1 MTPSE
6 QKKCSRIV
14 EATKRFTYW
23 VCVAILWFSVLAWA
37 GMTAPERAEAI
48 PVLANGQRVSCSQ
61 CHSAPPNLNPYG
73 RYIMATNFS
82 KVLDAHAQMRENLS
96 DPVSVIVAGNGTNA
110 PDPNISRIV
119 LGLLQLN
126 SAGYLGQDVTYYASV
141 PIVDGGFPAAGVDQ
155 LWGAYNGFFNG
166 NGSLQVGDFPTP
178 MLSPWLSQSMSLA
191 GYALAA
197 MPVGLNSVGIGD
209 NRWGASYTQIGRNG
223 LIANVAYMTNEGPLE
238 RAYDSNV
245 NNSTSAA
252 VGESWVA
259 SLQQMAFKSHF
270 TGGISAM
277 AGTFPLPSGAQ
288 DYYNRQMA
296 LASYSTSPNYSLI
309 AMALIGHDSNPND
322 GATPSAGSNGWSFEG
337 IASPLAWMHLDARY
351 ERTNDGLGT
360 IQNNYVGDIAFSIM
374 PNLVVTLEN
383 VSSVGTS
390 AVTSYQLLWA
400 GPWIRLR
407 TAQTVAQVT
416 SGPQAPGSGQQLYT
430 ANCASCHGANG
441 EGGVGPN
448 LHGITTRKSLSATV
462 AFIENPSGGVMPKL
476 FPTPLSAQQVQEVA
490 TYISQTFR

>member
-1 MTPSE
+1 M
-6 QKKCSRIV
+6 
-14 EATKRFTYW
+14 RFAVVW
-23 VCVAILWFSVLAWA
+23 LMVLVGASMA
-37 GMTAPERAEAI
+37 APERAEAI

-73 RYIMATNFS
+73 RYIMATNLS

-96 DPVSVIVAGNGTNA
+96 NPVSVVAAGNGTNV

-126 SAGYLGQDVTYYASV
+126 SAGYLGKDVTYYASV

-155 LWGAYNGFFNG
+155 LWGAYNGFSHG

-178 MLSPWLSQSMSLA
+178 MFAPWLSQSLSLA
-191 GYALAA
+191 GYGLAA
-197 MPVGLNSVGIGD
+197 MPVGLNAVGVGD
-209 NRWGASYTQIGRNG
+209 NRWGASYTQIGSKG

-238 RAYDSNV
+238 RAYDTDV

-259 SLQQMAFKSHF
+259 SLQQMSSNSHF
-270 TGGISAM
+270 TGGLAAM
-277 AGTFPLPSGAQ
+277 GGTFPLPSGAQ
-288 DYYNRQMA
+288 DSYNRTMA

-322 GATPSAGSNGWSFEG
+322 GATPSSGSNGWSLES
-337 IASPLAWMHLDARY
+337 IVTPLAWLHLDARY

-360 IQNNYVGDIAFSIM
+360 VENNYVGDIAFSIM

-383 VSSVGTS
+383 VSSVGATP
-390 AVTSYQLLWA
+390 VTSYQVLWA
-400 GPWIRLR
+400 GPWIQHRGA
-407 TAQTVAQVT
+407 AQTVAVIS
-416 SGPQAPGSGQQLYT
+416 SGPQAPGSGKQLY
-430 ANCASCHGANG
+430 AENCASCHGANG

-448 LHGITTRKSLSATV
+448 LHGIATKKSLDATV
-462 AFIENPSGGVMPKL
+462 AFIENPSGGIMPKL
-476 FPTPLSAQQVQEVA
+476 YPSPLSAAQVQEVA
-490 TYISQTFR
+490 TYIRETFR

>member
-1 MTPSE
+1 M
-6 QKKCSRIV
+6 
-14 EATKRFTYW
+14 RFAVVW
-23 VCVAILWFSVLAWA
+23 LMVLVGASMA
-37 GMTAPERAEAI
+37 APERAEAI

-73 RYIMATNFS
+73 RYIMATNLS

-96 DPVSVIVAGNGTNA
+96 NPVSVVAAGNGTNV

-126 SAGYLGQDVTYYASV
+126 SAGYLGKDVTYYASV

-155 LWGAYNGFFNG
+155 LWGAYNGFSHG

-178 MLSPWLSQSMSLA
+178 MFAPWLSQSLSLA
-191 GYALAA
+191 GYGLAA
-197 MPVGLNSVGIGD
+197 MPVGLNAVGVGD
-209 NRWGASYTQIGRNG
+209 NRWGASYTQIGSKG

-238 RAYDSNV
+238 RAYDTDV

-259 SLQQMAFKSHF
+259 SLQQMSSNSHF
-270 TGGISAM
+270 TGGLAAM
-277 AGTFPLPSGAQ
+277 GGTFPLPSGAQ
-288 DYYNRQMA
+288 DGYNRTMA

-322 GATPSAGSNGWSFEG
+322 GATPSSGSNGWSLES
-337 IASPLAWMHLDARY
+337 IVTPLAWLHLDARY

-360 IQNNYVGDIAFSIM
+360 VENNYVGDIAFSIM

-383 VSSVGTS
+383 VSSVGATP
-390 AVTSYQLLWA
+390 VTSYQVLWA
-400 GPWIRLR
+400 GPWIQHRGA
-407 TAQTVAQVT
+407 AQTVAVIS
-416 SGPQAPGSGQQLYT
+416 SGPQAPGSGKQLY
-430 ANCASCHGANG
+430 AENCASCHGANG

-448 LHGITTRKSLSATV
+448 LHGIATKKSLDATV
-462 AFIENPSGGVMPKL
+462 AFIENPSGGIMPKL
-476 FPTPLSAQQVQEVA
+476 YPSPLSAAQVQEVA
-490 TYISQTFR
+490 TYIRETFR